1 MGRVLRYML
10 EMWML
15 KVILVRSWEE
25 MSNRLL
31 ETERKMILNV
41 A

>member
-31 ETERKMILNV
+31 ETERKMILTV